1 MNKKL
6 QMRVFD
12 NKAKNFVELGCFP
25 NAKQDE
31 AVLRAVIFQED
42 RDPTILSIYSIPDN
56 SKERECSSFDDTE
69 FSFSRF
75 TGKYDIADKPIF
87 EDDFVQIGKDRFGV
101 VFYDDDD
108 AAFEVR
114 FKDGIKLSFL
124 ALKDESILVTGNR
137 FEVPEV
143 QVRD

>member
-31 AVLRAVIFQED
+31 AVLRGIVFQED
-42 RDPTILSIYSIPDN
+42 RDPTILSVYSVPSD
-56 SKERECSSFDDTE
+56 SEEKESSSFNDTE

-75 TGKYDIADKPIF
+75 IGKYDIANKPIF
-87 EDDFVQIGKDRFGV
+87 EDDFVQIGKARFGV
-101 VFYDDDD
+101 VFYDDDN
-108 AAFEVR
+108 AAFGVK
-114 FKDGIKLSFL
+114 FKDGTKLNFL
-124 ALKDESILVTGNR
+124 ALKDKSILVTGNR

>member
-1 MNKKL
+1 MNKRL

-12 NKAKNFVELGCFP
+12 NKAKKFIELGCFP

-31 AVLRAVIFQED
+31 AVLRGIVFQED
-42 RDPTILSIYSIPDN
+42 HDPTILSVYSVSSN
-56 SKERECSSFDDTE
+56 SEEKESSSFDDTE

-75 TGKYDIADKPIF
+75 TGKYDSSKKPIF
-87 EDDFVQIGKDRFGV
+87 EDDSVQIGKDRFGL

-114 FKDGIKLSFL
+114 FKDGTKLSFL
-124 ALKDESILVTGNR
+124 ALKTESILVTGNR
-137 FEVPEV
+137 FEVLEV

>member
-1 MNKKL
+1 MNKRL

-12 NKAKNFVELGCFP
+12 NKAKKFIELGCFP

-31 AVLRAVIFQED
+31 AVLKGIVFQKD
-42 RDPTILSIYSIPDN
+42 RDPTILSVYSVSSN
-56 SKERECSSFDDTE
+56 SEEKESSSFDDTE

-75 TGKYDIADKPIF
+75 IGKYDIVNKPIF
-87 EDDFVQIGKDRFGV
+87 EEDFVQIGKDRFGV
-101 VFYDDDD
+101 VFYDD

-114 FKDGIKLSFL
+114 FKDGTKLSL
-124 ALKDESILVTGNR
+124 LTLKDESILVTGNR